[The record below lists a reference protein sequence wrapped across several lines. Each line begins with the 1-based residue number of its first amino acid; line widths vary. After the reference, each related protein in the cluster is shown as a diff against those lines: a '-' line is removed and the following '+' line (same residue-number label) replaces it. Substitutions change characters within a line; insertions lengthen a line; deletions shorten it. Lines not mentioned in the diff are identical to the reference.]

1 MYLIADEESLS
12 PHGCRDLGALPTG
25 GGAQIQN
32 SLSRPGLQK
41 GNGGHGAGL
50 LNIVNAGLMPGMLA
64 GLRLRFLFFI
74 IKAVFFPW
82 NRSQG
87 KGRLP
92 QKFLPVHFHGI
103 YPERLISLL
112 FQRLQKFL
120 IFPAQQQLHSFLKLF
135 QDHSNVPFSMEKN
148 SRQLPKIVDG

>member
-1 MYLIADEESLS
+1 MYLIADEESFS
-12 PHGCRDLGALPTG
+12 PHGRRDLGTLPAG
-25 GGAQIQN
+25 GSAQVQN
-32 SLSRPGLQK
+32 PFPRTGLQK

-50 LNIVNAGLMPGMLA
+50 LDIVNAGLMPGMLA
-64 GLRLRFLFFI
+64 GLLRRLLFFI
-74 IKAVFFPW
+74 IKAIFFPW

-112 FQRLQKFL
+112 FQRLQKLL

-135 QDHSNVPFSMEKN
+135 RDHSNVPFSMEKS
-148 SRQLPKIVDG
+148 SRQLPQIVDG